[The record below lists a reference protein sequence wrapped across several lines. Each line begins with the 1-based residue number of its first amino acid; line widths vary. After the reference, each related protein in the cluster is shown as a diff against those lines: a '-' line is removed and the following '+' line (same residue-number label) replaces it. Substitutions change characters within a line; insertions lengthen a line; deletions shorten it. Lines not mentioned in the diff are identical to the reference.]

1 MNTLKRGVTLSHA
14 RPIPGRQQA
23 LPHGRHKGETP
34 HMDTRLR
41 AIIQPELVS
50 GERLVWAGRPNRLRL
65 AIPWTLFAC
74 VWTGLAAL
82 FSNGNPDGELFGKL
96 AMVIG
101 PVFILF
107 GLWLF
112 VMSVRRALAVGATVY
127 AVTDRRALILSAGA
141 QVRSFGPQ
149 DLGSLHRRGLKRG
162 DIIFRDAIP
171 RAAGDT
177 AERTGS
183 FTDYGFFGIADPRSV
198 ERLIR
203 ERVCQS

>member
-1 MNTLKRGVTLSHA
+1 
-14 RPIPGRQQA
+14 
-23 LPHGRHKGETP
+23 
-34 HMDTRLR
+34 MDTRLR

-65 AIPWTLFAC
+65 AWLRGGKTALFAIPWTLFAC

-82 FSNGNPDGELFGKL
+82 FSGGNPDGELFGKL

-127 AVTDRRALILSAGA
+127 AVTDRRALILTAGA
-141 QVRSFGPQ
+141 RVRSFGPQ

-171 RAAGDT
+171 RAAGDN
-177 AERTGS
+177 AEHTGS

-203 ERVCQS
+203 ERISRS